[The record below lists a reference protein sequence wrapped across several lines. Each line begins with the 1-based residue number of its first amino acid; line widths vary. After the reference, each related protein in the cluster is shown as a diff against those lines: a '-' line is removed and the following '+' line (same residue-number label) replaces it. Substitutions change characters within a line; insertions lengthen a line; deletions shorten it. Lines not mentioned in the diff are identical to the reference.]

1 MTMQDFFESLGG
13 QISVVAV
20 IVILF
25 LIILWS
31 GRKKKMEPK
40 VMAICAMLVALALV
54 LGQLTLFRMPQGG
67 SVTAFSM
74 VPIALCAYFFGV
86 RRGLMAGMV
95 VGLVNLIF
103 NPYVIHPIQ
112 LIIDYPLAF
121 GALALGGIFAN
132 KKNGLIKGYVF
143 GVICRYICAFLSGVI
158 FFGAYAPENFNAV
171 TWSLFYN
178 ATYLGAEMIVS
189 VILLY
194 IPPVRKMFE
203 RLKHQIDSNNLDGF
217 DHGGAKSANAAEI
230 AAIVDANED
239 KPEADVEAD
248 VESSETAETIE
259 KTTETSKE

>member
-1 MTMQDFFESLGG
+1 MSMQEFFESLGG
-13 QISVVAV
+13 QITVVAV

-54 LGQLTLFRMPQGG
+54 LNQLTLFRMPQGG

-74 VPIALCAYFFGV
+74 VPIVLCAYFFGV
-86 RRGLMAGMV
+86 RRGLMAGMC
-95 VGLVNLIF
+95 VGLVDLIF

-112 LIIDYPLAF
+112 LFLDYPLAY
-121 GALALGGIFAN
+121 GALAFGGLFAAR
-132 KKNGLIKGYVF
+132 KSGLIKGYIF
-143 GVICRYICAFLSGVI
+143 GVLCRYCCAFLSGCI
-158 FFGAYAPENFNAV
+158 FFGAYAPEGFNAV

-178 ATYLGAEMIVS
+178 ITYLGAEGILS
-189 VILLY
+189 VILLS

-203 RLKHQIDSNNLDGF
+203 RLKRQVDSDNLDGF
-217 DHGGAKSANAAEI
+217 DHGGANSANATEI

-239 KPEADVEAD
+239 NTEADSAA
-248 VESSETAETIE
+248 SETAEAVDD
-259 KTTETSKE
+259 KA